1 MADAPQDQIAP
12 LLNPEGWELLASLGP
27 YREDEAFRLN
37 ASLRKAG
44 HSPELVSA
52 VLTQSRLRTKAEAKF
67 GEFARQ
73 MIFTQAGLEQA
84 TRLTVAAR
92 HAQRFAEAGV
102 QHVAD
107 LGCGLGADAMAL
119 ASLDITVTA
128 VEMDETTAACATMN
142 LIPFRNATVVHS
154 DATTV
159 ALDGIDGV
167 WLDPARRTTSTSG
180 TKRIWDPEDFSP
192 PLSFVESLAGAG
204 LAVGVKM
211 GPGMPHDSVP
221 KNCEAQWVSVGGDV
235 TEVALWFN
243 AVRRP
248 GIRRAALLL
257 GPAGAAE
264 LSSPEDFDGGPAA
277 PVGPVEGYL
286 YEPDGA
292 VIRAGLVADVALQ
305 LGGHLVDEHI
315 AYICAPELRDTPFAR
330 AYKVLDVMPYNVK
343 ALKAWVK
350 DQGIGVL
357 DIKKRGT
364 SVTPEELR
372 KQLLP
377 GGRVRV
383 RKRPPWSSPGSA
395 RSGWP
400 FRWSRSRAPVLP
412 GSGGYWARMKS
423 SAAWTCSSLGR
434 IPVYSTN
441 CSSAWMVA
449 TSAPVITVLPA
460 ARAALTS
467 GVSAGSATTSNTT
480 FAAST
485 ASRGKDRE
493 SASGPPA
500 IPTGVTLMI
509 MSAPATD
516 ESTSARQ
523 AKPYSP
529 ASALPASSLRAI
541 TVTSRNPASRSAAAV
556 ALAMPPAPFS
566 RTE

>member
-1 MADAPQDQIAP
+1 MTDAPQEQIAP
-12 LLNPEGWELLASLGP
+12 ILTPEGWELLASLGP

-102 QHVAD
+102 RHVAD

-119 ASLDITVTA
+119 ASLDLTVTA

-154 DATTV
+154 DATSV
-159 ALDGIDGV
+159 PLDGVDGV

-221 KNCEAQWVSVGGDV
+221 AGLRGAVGVRGRGRHRGGPVVQRGAASGDP
-235 TEVALWFN
+235 A
-243 AVRRP
+243 
-248 GIRRAALLL
+248 G
-257 GPAGAAE
+257 GPRCSAPHGAAE
-264 LSSPEDFDGGPAA
+264 LTSAEDFDGGPVA

-330 AYKVLDVMPYNVK
+330 AYKVLDVMPFNVK

-364 SVTPEELR
+364 AVTPEELR

-377 GGRVRV
+377 GGSAKAQGQETATLVLTRIGEDRVAISV
-383 RKRPPWSSPGSA
+383 E
-395 RSGWP
+395 
-400 FRWSRSRAPVLP
+400 PV
-412 GSGGYWARMKS
+412 
-423 SAAWTCSSLGR
+423 
-434 IPVYSTN
+434 
-441 CSSAWMVA
+441 
-449 TSAPVITVLPA
+449 
-460 ARAALTS
+460 
-467 GVSAGSATTSNTT
+467 
-480 FAAST
+480 
-485 ASRGKDRE
+485 
-493 SASGPPA
+493 
-500 IPTGVTLMI
+500 
-509 MSAPATD
+509 
-516 ESTSARQ
+516 
-523 AKPYSP
+523 
-529 ASALPASSLRAI
+529 
-541 TVTSRNPASRSAAAV
+541 
-556 ALAMPPAPFS
+556 
-566 RTE
+566 